1 MFKSLSIIK
10 NFPKDT
16 VIYFGHEYTLK
27 NSKFCI
33 YHDTNNNRLKNKIFE
48 ISEKLKNKLPTTPTN
63 LKDELDCNIF
73 LKCENLNSFSKL
85 RELKDNF

>member
-1 MFKSLSIIK
+1 MFESLRLIK
-10 NFPKDT
+10 NFSQDT
-16 VIYFGHEYTLK
+16 LIYFGHEYTLQ

-33 YHDTNNNRLKNKIFE
+33 YHDSNNKKLKVKIPK
-48 ISEKLKNKLPTTPTN
+48 ILEKLKNNLSTTPTN

-73 LKCENLNSFSKL
+73 LRCKDLNSFSKL

>member
-1 MFKSLSIIK
+1 M
-10 NFPKDT
+10 
-16 VIYFGHEYTLK
+16 IYFGHEYTLQ

-33 YHDTNNNRLKNKIFE
+33 YHDPNNLRLNEKILE
-48 ISEKLKNKLPTTPTN
+48 ISRKLKNNLSTTPTN

-73 LKCENLNSFSKL
+73 LRCHDLNSFSKL